1 MKKIL
6 TLVLL
11 IPTILFFAFQCE
23 VQKPNARE
31 IAECIDPS
39 KINEDVICY
48 TLFDPVCGCDGKTYS
63 NDCVARNSGV
73 TSFKKGECN

>member
-1 MKKIL
+1 MKKIFNL
-6 TLVLL
+6 FLL
-11 IPTILFFAFQCE
+11 IPAILLFAFQCE

-31 IAECIDPS
+31 VVDCIDPS
-39 KINEDVICY
+39 KINEDAVCY

-73 TSFKKGECN
+73 TSFSKGECN